1 MFDWSQEIIMF
12 NPAGSYFKKK
22 KCVVCGKMFSTPLPT
37 STTCSP
43 ECSMIN
49 KQRYSKELAEANKR
63 YYSKARKSKK

>member
-1 MFDWSQEIIMF
+1 MYNAD
-12 NPAGSYFKKK
+12 GSRYRHKI
-22 KCVVCGKMFSTPLPT
+22 CAVCGKKFSTPLPT

-63 YYSKARKSKK
+63 YYSKVRKSKNKVVK